1 MKLPKGTKF
10 VVSEEVTVMGQTYWH
25 GAYTGGFR
33 CTVPKGTIV
42 LSLKE
47 IRPVTLGFICIPENR
62 EHFEKRFVP
71 EKDRNS
77 PKYAGYSLFFWRWH
91 LKRKVRLLDS

>member
-1 MKLPKGTKF
+1 LKLPKGTKF

-47 IRPVTLGFICIPENR
+47 IRPVT
-62 EHFEKRFVP
+62 
-71 EKDRNS
+71 
-77 PKYAGYSLFFWRWH
+77 
-91 LKRKVRLLDS
+91 